1 MKRKILSLILVFAM
15 TVSLLT
21 VGTGAVEP
29 TYGDTAGHWAES
41 SIERWSGYGIIQGSN
56 GQFDPNGQLTCAQ
69 LATILAKLLKLP
81 AAKDAGFTDN
91 TADAWYYDAINRCA
105 AAGILNGNGDGTV
118 TPEAPITR
126 ERAMVMLARA
136 LGIEPIRK
144 PDLTKYTDAAQV
156 SAYAQGYVAALIEA
170 GIVGGVTADEL
181 APQDNINRASTVTI
195 LDRAIGTYADK
206 AGATVKA
213 DGKGIVLVVA
223 ENVKITGAPEG
234 TKIVVADG
242 ATGLTVNGKSVSD
255 DQTYIVPKTTTSSGS
270 SSSGGHSHTHSY
282 NETTHKCS
290 CGAFAPAV
298 VATIGNT
305 NGYLTLKEAV
315 AAATNG
321 QTVKLVKDV
330 ELSKQFTIDKAITLD
345 LGSHTLK
352 STWTMSGGQMYAIIS
367 NAPLTI
373 QNGTVAVG
381 QARAITAH
389 NNLILDSVTLTQEL
403 TGGNACVA
411 FSAAGKAYLITNS
424 TIKGA
429 YAVCNFA
436 NNATIT
442 ISGSELIGTG
452 NVLYHNGSN
461 HGLNLTVTNTTITGT
476 GDGYSVY
483 LSGSTT
489 TLGAGG
495 LQKATFKN
503 CTITGTSGVETKYT
517 DLTMDD
523 CTVTATG
530 TPSFKQNNN
539 GPATSGFA
547 VVSTDNTMEPS
558 APAPDGKTTITG
570 NKGSYTGLI
579 GLRTFPGIL
588 TTYPGMKESTY
599 AIAGGTF
606 DHNPDAQYIAAGYE
620 AKDNGNNTW
629 TVSEKAGVTLVA
641 QVGVNK
647 YASLAAALA
656 AAEDSDTVK
665 LVGDTTLR
673 SSVEIN
679 KSITLDLNG
688 KTIHYTGADQK
699 ATNPRMSHRALNVTG
714 GNVTIKNGL
723 ITTTVAG
730 TDYPTEFDAVVV
742 KSGADVTLK
751 DMNITINDAKGSC
764 LYVFEGGKATVKS
777 GSYTNKNTSG
787 EQLLLNQANVDTQL
801 IFVEG
806 GTFSGRSPA
815 VGDENKGGTFLAPGY
830 TVDNNNGVYT
840 VRPMKW
846 NEYPEDASVV
856 PSGLVITEYPQ
867 NEFDSNN
874 GKTGTITIKDKEAL
888 LYFAY
893 KLNPTAAYTVCSAK
907 HGSGWGHT
915 CVWYDGSYARH
926 IVLDAD
932 IDLGGMTLENGFGN
946 MKNFAFDGRNHKI
959 CNVTINYT
967 DTGNTGLFVGG
978 NRGISNLVVENVN
991 VIAPNGTE
999 NAVGIM
1005 SSDAN
1010 ADITNVTVRNSSV
1023 TGGKYTGAI
1032 VGYNYGSVTNC
1043 KVENCTVSGRY
1054 KVGGIIG
1061 YICNSNDVP
1070 TYVTGNVLT
1079 GVTVKG
1085 ENLVAGKNNFVI
1097 GKIVGNWNATVGE
1110 CSGNTFSGT
1119 TVATEDIGEIESRC
1133 IVTVNGVTQL
1143 PQNATAETINK
1154 VITESKDA
1162 EGNVVKDVKL
1172 ALPSNSTFELNN
1184 GLAHEGDKSRN
1195 VTIVGDGTQTADVA
1209 KNATAAEGAKHLNYQ
1224 RGSTFTFENV
1234 TVENGTDT
1242 YDGIV
1247 CDELIYRNCTIKGVT
1262 TLYGKATFI
1271 DCTFVNEMANQY
1283 SIWTWGGTDVKF
1295 EGCTFNTNGKAI
1307 LLFGEE
1313 KTTNLTVT
1321 GCRFND
1327 RNNGTAGKAAIE
1339 IGEANYGKHNNFTV
1353 VISDSEVVTGFA
1365 INSNGTN
1372 TGSKLWANKN
1382 SMDSEHLSVT
1392 IDGTKVL

>member
-15 TVSLLT
+15 TVSLFT

-41 SIERWSGYGIIQGSN
+41 SIERWSGHGIVQGSS
-56 GQFDPNGQLTCAQ
+56 GEFDPNGQLTCAQ

-81 AAKDAGFTDN
+81 TAKDAGFTDN

-181 APQDNINRASTVTI
+181 APQANINRASTVTI
-195 LDRAIGTYADK
+195 LDRAISTYADK

-223 ENVKITGAPEG
+223 ENVKITNAPEG

-242 ATGLTVNGKSVSD
+242 ATGLTVNGKAVSD
-255 DQTYIVPKTTTSSGS
+255 DQTYIVPKTTTGSGS
-270 SSSGGHSHTHSY
+270 SSGGYSHSHSY
-282 NETTHKCS
+282 NATTHKCS
-290 CGAFAPAV
+290 CGEFDPAV

-315 AAATNG
+315 AAVPTNNTATTIKLLKNTSGDGIDVNANQNIIFDFGGHTYTLQGRMVGSAGTETNG
-321 QTVKLVKDV
+321 FRFLQGATV
-330 ELSKQFTIDKAITLD
+330 
-345 LGSHTLK
+345 TLK
-352 STWTMSGGQMYAIIS
+352 NGSLLNGNTVSEDFLTNTPAKVMVNSYANLVLDDFSINAST
-367 NAPLTI
+367 
-373 QNGTVAVG
+373 
-381 QARAITAH
+381 
-389 NNLILDSVTLTQEL
+389 
-403 TGGNACVA
+403 TGVQREG
-411 FSAAGKAYLITNS
+411 S
-424 TIKGA
+424 GA
-429 YAVCNFA
+429 Y
-436 NNATIT
+436 
-442 ISGSELIGTG
+442 GTAA
-452 NVLYHNGSN
+452 LY
-461 HGLNLTVTNTTITGT
+461 I
-476 GDGYSVY
+476 
-483 LSGSTT
+483 
-489 TLGAGG
+489 
-495 LQKATFKN
+495 
-503 CTITGTSGVETKYT
+503 TSG
-517 DLTMDD
+517 
-523 CTVTATG
+523 
-530 TPSFKQNNN
+530 
-539 GPATSGFA
+539 PAHVKGS
-547 VVSTDNTMEPS
+547 
-558 APAPDGKTTITG
+558 
-570 NKGSYTGLI
+570 GSYTARDGQ
-579 GLRTFPGIL
+579 
-588 TTYPGMKESTY
+588 Y
-599 AIAGGTF
+599 AIYMANVAGYTAGADLYFDEDFTGTVRGKVTSGNQQTAAIIIKNGNYDFGEITLGTSTMIITGGTF
-606 DHNPDAQYIAAGYE
+606 STEPDDSYIAAGYE

-629 TVSEKAGVTLVA
+629 TVSEKTGVTLVA

-647 YASLAAALA
+647 YESLADALA
-656 AAEDSDTVK
+656 AAKSGDTVK
-665 LVGDTTLR
+665 LVQDITPTGRIVVTGNKNITIDLAEKKITSKADVAIVNDGTGKLTITGNGTVDTSLSTNDENIAIWAR
-673 SSVEIN
+673 TGSIDIENGTFIN
-679 KSITLDLNG
+679 KSN
-688 KTIHYTGADQK
+688 KE
-699 ATNPRMSHRALNVTG
+699 ATVYVGTSESANEPVI
-714 GNVTIKNGL
+714 TIK
-723 ITTTVAG
+723 
-730 TDYPTEFDAVVV
+730 
-742 KSGADVTLK
+742 
-751 DMNITINDAKGSC
+751 
-764 LYVFEGGKATVKS
+764 
-777 GSYTNKNTSG
+777 
-787 EQLLLNQANVDTQL
+787 
-801 IFVEG
+801 G
-806 GTFSGRSPA
+806 GTFKNSAEGTYTYNSILKPLTLN
-815 VGDENKGGTFLAPGY
+815 VQNGKPVTSIVINGGTFYGNDPKNGDDNLGGTFLAPDYKSVETSAGSGIW
-830 TVDNNNGVYT
+830 TVSKMTWD
-840 VRPMKW
+840 
-846 NEYPEDASVV
+846 EYPEDASVV
-856 PSGLVITEYPQ
+856 PSGLVIQEYPQ
-867 NEFDSNN
+867 NEFDSSN
-874 GKTGTITIKDKEAL
+874 GKTGTITIKDKDAL

-893 KLNPTAAYTVCSAK
+893 RLDLAKAYAECGEKA
-907 HGSGWGHT
+907 HGTGWGHT
-915 CVWYDGSYARH
+915 CIWYGGAYARH
-926 IVLDAD
+926 IVLDAN

-946 MKNFAFDGRNHKI
+946 MKDFAFDGHNHKI
-959 CNVTINYT
+959 SNVTINYT
-967 DTGNTGLFVGG
+967 GTGNTGLFVGG

-999 NAVGIM
+999 NAVGIV

-1023 TGGKYTGAI
+1023 TGGKFTGAI
-1032 VGYNYGSVTNC
+1032 VGYNYGSVKDC

-1070 TYVTGNVLT
+1070 TYVTGNDLT

-1085 ENLVAGKNNFVI
+1085 EKLVAGKDDFVI
-1097 GKIVGNWNATVGE
+1097 GKIVGNWNATIGE
-1110 CSGNTFSGT
+1110 CSSNTFTAGT
-1119 TVATEDIGEIESRC
+1119 TDAAEDIGEIESRC

-1143 PQNATAETINK
+1143 PQNAAPETINN
-1154 VITESKDA
+1154 VITNSKDA

-1172 ALPSNSTFELNN
+1172 ALPSDSAFELNN
-1184 GLAHEGDKSRN
+1184 GLAHEGDKSRK
-1195 VTIVGDGTQTADVA
+1195 VTIVGDGTQTVDVITKA
-1209 KNATAAEGAKHLNYQ
+1209 VSAENGQLNYQ

-1234 TVENGTDT
+1234 KVENGTGT

-1247 CDELIYRNCTIKGVT
+1247 CDELIYRNCIIKGVT

-1271 DCTFVNEMANQY
+1271 NCTFENTMADQY

-1313 KTTNLTVT
+1313 KTTKLTVT

-1365 INSNGTN
+1365 INSAGTN

-1382 SMDSEHLSVT
+1382 SMGPEHLSVT

>member
-41 SIERWSGYGIIQGSN
+41 SIERWSAYGIIQGSN
-56 GQFDPNGQLTCAQ
+56 DLFDPNGQLTCAQ

-118 TPEAPITR
+118 TPEAPISR

-195 LDRAIGTYADK
+195 LDRAISTYADK

-255 DQTYIVPKTTTSSGS
+255 DQTYIVPKATTGSGS
-270 SSSGGHSHTHSY
+270 SSGGYSHSHSY
-282 NETTHKCS
+282 DTTTHKCS
-290 CGAFAPAV
+290 CGEFDPAV
-298 VATIGNT
+298 VATIGNEK
-305 NGYLTLKEAV
+305 GYLTLAEAV
-315 AAATNG
+315 AAAHDG
-321 QTVKLVKDV
+321 DTVKLVKSGNGNGVIV
-330 ELSKQFTIDKAITLD
+330 ETNSFTDKGLTVDFSGYTYTVGGQLVGSSGTGTNAFQLKAGNKITFKNGNIVGATEGSKPADDTPDWHGAPAIVIQNYCDLTLD
-345 LGSHTLK
+345 HMVVTGGDETVY
-352 STWTMSGGQMYAIIS
+352 TMSNNCGNVVIKDSTINIGGAKGYSHGPFAFDVYGGFQSYSDVTVTVEGSSVINGKIEVARGSGMQNVNSLII
-367 NAPLTI
+367 
-373 QNGTVAVG
+373 
-381 QARAITAH
+381 
-389 NNLILDSVTLTQEL
+389 
-403 TGGNACVA
+403 TGGN
-411 FSAAGKAYLITNS
+411 FNDTL
-424 TIKGA
+424 
-429 YAVCNFA
+429 
-436 NNATIT
+436 
-442 ISGSELIGTG
+442 
-452 NVLYHNGSN
+452 
-461 HGLNLTVTNTTITGT
+461 
-476 GDGYSVY
+476 SV
-483 LSGSTT
+483 
-489 TLGAGG
+489 
-495 LQKATFKN
+495 
-503 CTITGTSGVETKYT
+503 
-517 DLTMDD
+517 
-523 CTVTATG
+523 
-530 TPSFKQNNN
+530 
-539 GPATSGFA
+539 
-547 VVSTDNTMEPS
+547 TDN
-558 APAPDGKTTITG
+558 AKT
-570 NKGSYTGLI
+570 KVS
-579 GLRTFPGIL
+579 
-588 TTYPGMKESTY
+588 
-599 AIAGGTF
+599 IAGGTF
-606 DHNPDAQYIAAGYE
+606 STEPEDKYIAKGYT
-620 AKDNGNNTW
+620 KKSDNGKWNVVPDTSK
-629 TVSEKAGVTLVA
+629 TYVA

-647 YASLAAALA
+647 YESLADALA
-656 AAEDSDTVK
+656 AAENGDTVK

-688 KTIHYTGADQK
+688 KAIHYTGETQVS
-699 ATNPRMSHRALNVTG
+699 ATQTHRALNVTG

-777 GSYTNKNTSG
+777 GSYTNTNTSG
-787 EQLLLNQANVDTQL
+787 EKLLLNQKDNKPQA

-806 GTFSGRSPA
+806 GTFNGRNPESGDNSGNPS
-815 VGDENKGGTFLAPGY
+815 TFLAPDYKSVETSAGSGVW
-830 TVDNNNGVYT
+830 TVSKMTWD
-840 VRPMKW
+840 
-846 NEYPEDASVV
+846 EYPEDASVV
-856 PSGLVITEYPQ
+856 PSGLVIQEYT
-867 NEFDSNN
+867 NVDFNSNN
-874 GKTGTITIKDKEAL
+874 GNTGTITIKDKDAL

-893 KLNPTAAYTVCSAK
+893 RLNPTKAFDRCKVN
-907 HGSGWGHT
+907 HWEHT
-915 CVWYDGSYARH
+915 CIWYGGADARH

-932 IDLGGMTLENGFGN
+932 IDLENITRENGFGN
-946 MKNFAFDGRNHKI
+946 MKDFDFDGQGHKI
-959 CNVTINYT
+959 SNVTINYT

-978 NRGISNLVVENVN
+978 NRGISDLVVENVN
-991 VIAPNGTE
+991 VIAPKGTE
-999 NAVGIM
+999 NAVGIV

-1070 TYVTGNVLT
+1070 TYVTGNTLT

-1085 ENLVAGKNNFVI
+1085 EDLVAGKNNFVI
-1097 GKIVGNWNATVGE
+1097 GKIVGNWNATTGE
-1110 CSGNTFSGT
+1110 CSNNKFSGT
-1119 TVATEDIGEIESRC
+1119 TDATGDIGEIESRC

-1143 PQNATAETINK
+1143 PQNAMAETINK

-1172 ALPSNSTFELNN
+1172 ALPSDSTFELNN
-1184 GLAHEGDKSRN
+1184 DLVNESNNNGKGRK
-1195 VTIVGDGTQTADVA
+1195 VTFVGDGTQKVDVA
-1209 KNATAAEGAKHLNYQ
+1209 KNAAKAEGADHLNYQ

-1234 TVENGTDT
+1234 TVENGTGT

-1247 CDELIYRNCTIKGVT
+1247 CDELIYRNCTIEGVT

-1271 DCTFVNEMANQY
+1271 NCTFENTMADQY

-1313 KTTNLTVT
+1313 KTTKLTVT

-1365 INSNGTN
+1365 INSAGTN
-1372 TGSKLWANKN
+1372 TSSKLWANKN
-1382 SMDSEHLSVT
+1382 SMGPEHLSVT